1 MTTQP
6 TVSVIL
12 PTYNEY
18 ENIGLIIPKISK
30 ALADENI
37 TSEII
42 VVDDNSPD
50 GTASSARKLG
60 NGYNVKVCVRKD
72 EKGLATAV
80 MKGFELSKG
89 EICLVMDADMSH
101 PTEKIPEMIRPIL
114 AGDCDATVGSRYVA
128 GGGLQDWPFARRLIS
143 KGAGLL
149 ASGLTKISDTTSGFM
164 AIRRKLLEG
173 KHFDPVGW
181 KIVLEVLVKTNCR
194 VNEVPIV
201 FKDRE
206 KGTSKLNLRVQRDYL
221 LHLSKLYCYRYP
233 KLLEFARFCIVGLT
247 GLVIDTGMLI
257 MLVEFVGF
265 DPRFAAIFAF
275 TFAATWNYF
284 LNRLWTFS
292 SVKKRRILWNYV
304 AFVVIC
310 ALGLGV
316 RIGVMHLL
324 IQYGGMGRGLGY
336 VLASIIGILSATI
349 FNFMG
354 SKHVVFSRKLLWKK
368 SRQKCIVEE
377 EKRDFAF

>member
-1 MTTQP
+1 MNIQP

-18 ENIGLIIPKISK
+18 ENIGLIIPKIFK
-30 ALADENI
+30 ELADENI

-50 GTASSARKLG
+50 GTAGFARDLG
-60 NGYNVKVCVRKD
+60 NGYNVKVYVRKE

-128 GGGLQDWPFARRLIS
+128 GGGLKDWPFARRLIS

-149 ASGLTKISDTTSGFM
+149 ASGLVKISDTTSGFM

-181 KIVLEVLVKTNCR
+181 KIVLEVLVKTNCK

-206 KGTSKLNLRVQRDYL
+206 KGTSKLNLKVQRDYL
-221 LHLSKLYCYRYP
+221 LHLWKLYCYRYP
-233 KLLEFARFCIVGLT
+233 KLFEFIKFCLVGT
-247 GLVIDTGMLI
+247 FGLVIDTCVLI
-257 MLVEFVGF
+257 FLVELGKL

-275 TFAATWNYF
+275 SAAASCNYF
-284 LNRLWTFS
+284 LNRFWTFTL
-292 SVKKRRILWNYV
+292 VKKMRIVTNYI

-310 ALGLGV
+310 LMGLGV

-324 IQYGGMGRGLGY
+324 IQYGKMGRGLWY
-336 VLASIIGILSATI
+336 ILASIAGIICGTI

-354 SKHVVFSRKLLWKK
+354 SKRMVFSETFLWNKK
-368 SRQKCIVEE
+368 
-377 EKRDFAF
+377 